1 MIFGVLAAAPHYEL
15 NLKLKKEK
23 SNESVYGSRS
33 RIGNFWS
40 QCMYSGREKN
50 GELCGEAPILDF
62 VWKTPKGLK
71 VPESVMYDEK
81 NQVLYVSNINGKPT
95 LKNNKGFITKIGLAG
110 SILNLDWV
118 TGLNAPKGMGIFGD
132 VLYVTDIDRVL
143 GIQITTGTI
152 IETWNVQGAQ
162 FLNDIAIDAHGT
174 VFISDMKTQTIH
186 SITAGQLDTFLVL
199 DYTRPNGLLMR
210 GKTLLVGT
218 AQGIVGIDTL
228 DKSIALEI
236 EHQGGIDG
244 IKPVGDG
251 RFIVSDWKGK
261 IQIIEKNKPAVMLL
275 DTSEQKINA
284 ADLNISRI
292 KTCSWYPL
300 FFPMPWSPISLNE

>member
-1 MIFGVLAAAPHYEL
+1 MKAFMGVVFVLVIFGL
-15 NLKLKKEK
+15 NACTLEGKKMERR
-23 SNESVYGSRS
+23 VGA
-33 RIGNFWS
+33 
-40 QCMYSGREKN
+40 
-50 GELCGEAPILDF
+50 APILDF

-95 LKNNKGFITKIGLAG
+95 LKNNRGFITKIGLAG
-110 SILNLDWV
+110 SILTLDWV

-132 VLYVTDIDRVL
+132 TLYVTDIDRVL
-143 GIQITTGTI
+143 GIQITTGAI
-152 IETWNVQGAQ
+152 IETWNVQGAL

-199 DYTRPNGLLMR
+199 NYTRPNGLLMR
-210 GKTLLVGT
+210 GQTLLVGT

-228 DKSIALEI
+228 NKSITLEI

-244 IKPVGDG
+244 IKFVGDS

-261 IQIIEKNKPAVMLL
+261 IQIIEKHKPAVMLL
-275 DTSEQKINA
+275 DTTEQKINA
-284 ADLNISRI
+284 ADFEYIPDKNLLMVP
-292 KTCSWYPL
+292 T
-300 FFPMPWSPISLNE
+300 FFSNAVTAYQFK

>member
-1 MIFGVLAAAPHYEL
+1 MKAFMGVVFVLVIFSL
-15 NLKLKKEK
+15 NACTPEGKTM
-23 SNESVYGSRS
+23 ESRVG
-33 RIGNFWS
+33 
-40 QCMYSGREKN
+40 QT
-50 GELCGEAPILDF
+50 PILDF
-62 VWKTPKGLK
+62 VWKTPKGLN

-110 SILNLDWV
+110 SILTLDWL

-132 VLYVTDIDRVL
+132 TLYVTDIDRVL
-143 GIQITTGTI
+143 GIQITTGAI

-162 FLNDIAIDAHGT
+162 FLNDIAIDSHGT

-186 SITAGQLDTFLVL
+186 SITTGQLDTFLVL
-199 DYTRPNGLLMR
+199 NYTRPNGLLMR
-210 GKTLLVGT
+210 GQTLLVGT
-218 AQGIVGIDTL
+218 AQGIVSIDTL

-244 IKPVGDG
+244 LKPVGEG

-284 ADLNISRI
+284 ADFEYIPDKNLLMVP
-292 KTCSWYPL
+292 T
-300 FFPMPWSPISLNE
+300 FFSNAVVAYQFK